1 MTAPRAGPYLSSS
14 FALPLPFAVTDSAAP
29 AAAPQSEEEFKFL
42 ADLIPQL
49 VWITDPTG
57 FHTYFNQ
64 RWVDYTG
71 YTLAD
76 SVGPDMWNNLLHP
89 DDQARARR
97 VWGHSLA
104 SGDNYEIEYRF
115 KDKQGGYR
123 WFLGQARPRRDAAGQ
138 PVAWFGTC
146 TDMHDQKLAANA
158 LQERE
163 AEFTTLADNMAQ
175 LSWMAR
181 PDGHIYW
188 YNQRWYDYTGTN
200 LAEMEGSG
208 WRQVQH
214 PDHGPR
220 VVAAARRGWASG
232 QPWELTLP
240 LHGQD
245 GEYRWFLTRV
255 VPMHDARGQLVRWL
269 GTNTD
274 VTEMRQLQE
283 QLQNSYA
290 DLEAKVTFRN
300 LELEHEVQRLRK
312 AAAQG

>member
-1 MTAPRAGPYLSSS
+1 MLHSDAAFASSY
-14 FALPLPFAVTDSAAP
+14 PN
-29 AAAPQSEEEFKFL
+29 ENEFQFL
-42 ADLIPQL
+42 ADFIPQL

-64 RWVDYTG
+64 RWIDYTG

-76 SVGPDMWNNLLHP
+76 SLGPDMWNNLLHP
-89 DDQARARR
+89 DDRDRARR

-104 SGDNYEIEYRF
+104 TGADYEIEYRF
-115 KDKQGGYR
+115 KGQDGGYR
-123 WFLGQARPRRDAAGQ
+123 WFLGQALPKRDAAGHI
-138 PVAWFGTC
+138 VTWFGTC
-146 TDMHDQKLAANA
+146 TDIHDQKVASGL
-158 LQERE
+158 LLERE
-163 AEFTTLADNMAQ
+163 SEFTTLADNMAQ

-188 YNQRWYDYTGTN
+188 YNKRWYDYTGTT
-200 LAEMEGSG
+200 LAEMEGWG
-208 WRQVQH
+208 WEKVHH
-214 PDHGPR
+214 PDYISG
-220 VVAAARRGWASG
+220 VVEVVSKAWQAG
-232 QPWELTLP
+232 QPYELTFP
-240 LHGQD
+240 LRSKA

-255 VPMHDARGQLVRWL
+255 VPVHDERGRTLRWL

-283 QLQNSYA
+283 QLQNAYN

-312 AAAQG
+312 EVAK